1 MKIIFL
7 KIDRISFVLPAPALD
22 YLIWDLS
29 SALPDLWG
37 LYTNF
42 MTIGQEKNYKRFDLY
57 FGPETTGIK

>member
-1 MKIIFL
+1 MKIIFF

-42 MTIGQEKNYKRFDLY
+42 MTIGQEKNYK
-57 FGPETTGIK
+57 